1 MRRCL
6 STLRK
11 REPKRVAW
19 IEDLKRMAQG
29 RNLQLLFDVGA
40 NNGLT
45 TSVFVENFPGASV
58 RAFEPIPEVADAARK
73 RHESNPHV
81 TVECLALDES
91 SGKRVFH
98 VNSFSETS
106 SFLDSSADLKER
118 AYLNT
123 CREIEVTASSMD
135 DYCASRSITTI
146 DLLKLDVQGCE
157 LAVLKGSRKMLPHVG
172 AVFAEVL
179 FLKYYEGQCS
189 FSQVDDL
196 LRQHGFWLYRFYES
210 AHADDGRLLQSNG
223 LWLNEALFPH
233 AGRPL
238 DGWEKQLNS
247 RVSGASPSA
256 R

>member
-6 STLRK
+6 GSFK
-11 REPKRVAW
+11 KHEPRRVPW
-19 IEDLKRMAQG
+19 IDDLKRMAQG
-29 RNLQLLFDVGA
+29 REFHLLFDVGA

-45 TSVFVENFPGASV
+45 TSMFVENFRSARV
-58 RAFEPIPEVADAARK
+58 CAFEPIPEVAEIART
-73 RHESNPHV
+73 RHASNPRV

-91 SGKRVFH
+91 SGTRVFH

-106 SFLDSSADLKER
+106 SFLTSNADLKER
-118 AYLNT
+118 EYLST
-123 CREIEVTASSMD
+123 RREIEVAVAAMD
-135 DYCASRSITTI
+135 DYCAANRIHSV

-157 LAVLKGSRKMLPHVG
+157 LSVLKGCRQMLPKVG

-189 FSQVDDL
+189 FSQMDDL
-196 LRQHGFWLYRFYES
+196 LRQQGFWLYRFYEP

-223 LWLNEALFPH
+223 LWLNEALFPQ

-238 DGWEKQLNS
+238 DGWEKKLNS
-247 RVSGASPSA
+247 TVSGASHPA